1 VGKETLLKMDI
12 RHFFDHIYYPMVKA
26 KVFTADKYSE
36 SNRVLLSLLCVH
48 KDALPQGAPT
58 SPVISNIIMRDFDDV
73 VGSWCKERKI
83 TYTRYCDDM
92 TFSGSFD
99 PKVVKTF
106 VKEQLKITGFYV
118 NDKKTVVARNGQ
130 QKNVT
135 GIVVNERPNTTAAY
149 RKKLREELYYC
160 KTYGVYSHMQRT
172 QVNVTE
178 DTYLRQL
185 LGRVNYVLSVDPL
198 NEEMQSYKRWI
209 KTQL

>member
-1 VGKETLLKMDI
+1 
-12 RHFFDHIYYPMVKA
+12 
-26 KVFTADKYSE
+26 
-36 SNRVLLSLLCVH
+36 
-48 KDALPQGAPT
+48 
-58 SPVISNIIMRDFDDV
+58 
-73 VGSWCKERKI
+73 
-83 TYTRYCDDM
+83 M

-149 RKKLREELYYC
+149 RKKLRQELYYC

-198 NEEMQSYKRWI
+198 NEEIQSYKRWI